1 MKTTKIRLR
10 QIISEEVNRVLI
22 SELKMPAGLK
32 VLGDMVG
39 IQPLPKLAKALHLAK
54 KEQGVDSVDQLTDQ
68 MIKNHMICMDE
79 FNNES
84 ITWVQQNKGLFPNWW
99 VTAGGNLNPWFK
111 GCSSV
116 DDEPSMLDPHPSWSE
131 EGAHS
136 RTPLPGDPRFQLEEG
151 SNFMKITE
159 SQLRKLIRVGILN
172 ESGHDEE
179 ERVSEM
185 RQFSDSRSGKKVM
198 SAGNKISS
206 AGNAIYEIA
215 VDQTGGM
222 RQTLERV
229 SEFVSKLGD
238 SLSGLN
244 SLEEGTSVT
253 DTLPTV
259 NEFKQ
264 IIKDIQ
270 KLEK

>member
-1 MKTTKIRLR
+1 MKTTKTRLK
-10 QIISEEVNRVLI
+10 QIVSEEVNRALI
-22 SELKMPAGLK
+22 SEIKMPAGLK

-39 IQPLPKLAKALHLAK
+39 VQPLPKLAKALHLAK
-54 KEQGVDSVDQLTDQ
+54 KEQGVDSVDQLSDQ
-68 MIKNHMICMDE
+68 MIKKHMICMDE

-84 ITWVQQNKGLFPNWW
+84 IIWVQQNKGVFPNWW
-99 VTAGGNLNPWFK
+99 ITAGGKLNPWFK
-111 GCSSV
+111 GCASV
-116 DDEPSMLDPHPSWSE
+116 DNDE
-131 EGAHS
+131 
-136 RTPLPGDPRFQLEEG
+136 QLEEG
-151 SNFMKITE
+151 SSFMKITE

-206 AGNAIYEIA
+206 AGNSIYEIA

-229 SEFVSKLGD
+229 SEFVSKLGE

-244 SLEEGTSVT
+244 SLEEGVSIT
-253 DTLPTV
+253 DSLPTV